1 MKTKTSKSALVVM
14 ILTFLGFGLGYVNI
28 FFVLPKFLTEE
39 ELGAYKVLFDLSYLI
54 YPFLQFGGVNIIN
67 KFFFDQTEEGKNNL
81 FGFSSLLFFAGLLIF
96 IPFFISF
103 DQSILET
110 LGFGVENYRPE
121 LKWIIC
127 GLVVVIGGV
136 NLLGSHL
143 RNYSLLSGFNFFN
156 SIWLRITVSIAFVLY
171 GFACI
176 DFNESLG
183 LLLILLAV
191 GFIVLLIHALLKTKL
206 RLIPKLST
214 ITTRRSSMLSY
225 GAVMLIGFGSTVFI
239 GKIDTI
245 MTGGIIG
252 LSFAGIYSVAM
263 AFSSIIEVPRRAIN
277 QVLIPHV
284 SKAFSE
290 DNIAKIQ
297 DVYKESSITMFFM
310 SSFLFLGLIL
320 NIDDLLTFLP
330 NAEVYKAGKWVVVIL
345 SLAKVFDAI
354 WGINSEILILS
365 KYYKLNI
372 ILLVFLLFTTV
383 GLNLIFI
390 NDELL
395 ITGTAIATGIT
406 VVLYNTVRGVIL
418 YWKYRIQPFTK
429 AHLIVCIAIATA
441 IIISMLIEYFSFG
454 IWVNL
459 VSKSLVV
466 TSIFAVIFLMFSISN
481 TLDSFKEG
489 LFKKLKLNK

>member
-28 FFVLPKFLTEE
+28 FFVLPKFLSEE

-67 KFFFDQTEEGKNNL
+67 KFFFDQTEEGKKYL
-81 FGFSSLLFFAGLLIF
+81 LSFSSLLFFSGLLIF
-96 IPFFISF
+96 VPFFVAF
-103 DQSILET
+103 DQSILDA
-110 LGFGVENYRPE
+110 LGFGVENYKPE

-127 GLVVVIGGV
+127 GLILVIGGV

-143 RNYSLLSGFNFFN
+143 RNYSLLIGFNFFN
-156 SIWLRITVSIAFVLY
+156 SIWLRITVTIAFVLF
-171 GFACI
+171 GFVYI
-176 DFNESLG
+176 DFNESLI
-183 LLLILLAV
+183 LLLGLVAL
-191 GFIVLLIHALLKTKL
+191 GFIALLIHAVLKTNL
-206 RLIPKLST
+206 RLIPKLSE
-214 ITTRRSSMLSY
+214 ITTSRSSMLSY

-239 GKIDTI
+239 SKIDTI

-252 LSFAGIYSVAM
+252 LSFAGIYSVAI

-290 DNIAKIQ
+290 DNIGKIE

-330 NAEVYKAGKWVVVIL
+330 NAEVYKAGKWVVIIL

-372 ILLVFLLFTTV
+372 VLLVFLLFTTV

-406 VVLYNTVRGVIL
+406 VVLYNSARGIIL
-418 YWKYRIQPFTK
+418 YWKYKIQPFTK
-429 AHLIVCIAIATA
+429 SHLLVFIAITVATL
-441 IIISMLIEYFSFG
+441 ICLLIESMAFG

-459 VSKSLVV
+459 FFKSLVV
-466 TSIFAVIFLMFSISN
+466 TVVFGISFFMFPISR
-481 TLDSFKEG
+481 TLDKFKEG
-489 LFKKLKLNK
+489 LLEKFNI